1 MGSTL
6 KYNFQSVGDPREL
19 LEKIEERRKKQSD
32 RGRPISIKTPLR
44 LSENYGD
51 LLEMHNDQFLAI
63 RDNLRN
69 LILTNHGE
77 RLAHYDFG
85 ANLIAVVNEL
95 GSEDGDSTAMA
106 LIAKAVAK
114 YMPFVSLEGF
124 DVKSQPVGGNPVSVI
139 TLTFFVPALDPNRE
153 NLQGLEVYLNFD
165 G

>member
-19 LEKIEERRKKQSD
+19 LEKIEERRKNQSD

-85 ANLIAVVNEL
+85 ANLISVVNEL
-95 GSEDGDSTAMA
+95 GSEDGDATAMA
-106 LIAKAVAK
+106 LISQTVTK
-114 YMPFVSLEGF
+114 YMPFVALEGF
-124 DVKSQPVGGNPVSVI
+124 EVNTSPVEGSPVSVI
-139 TLTFFVPALDPNRE
+139 TLTFFVPALDPNKE
-153 NLQGLEVYLNFD
+153 HLQGLEVYLNFD